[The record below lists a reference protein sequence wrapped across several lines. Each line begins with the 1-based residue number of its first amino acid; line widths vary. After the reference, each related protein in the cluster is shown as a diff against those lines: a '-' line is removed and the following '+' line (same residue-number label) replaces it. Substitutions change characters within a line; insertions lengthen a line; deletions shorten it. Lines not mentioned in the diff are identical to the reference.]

1 MDTKERIIIES
12 LKLFMRFGIRSITM
26 DTIAESLGISK
37 RTVYELFKNKDE
49 LLESCIASRMIEEE
63 KNNAEIM
70 RKSANIIEAFLTHI
84 KRSINLMSSISPMF
98 FHDARKY
105 HPEVF
110 RCKGKER
117 EEKDYD
123 MIVEYINTGKQEGF
137 IRQEINVD
145 IIAKLMKEQFKIIGN
160 NELFPPDRY
169 SKSEIFENIAINFI
183 RGIAT
188 DEGLKI
194 INKFEF

>member
-26 DTIAESLGISK
+26 DTIAKNLGTSK
-37 RTVYELFKNKDE
+37 RTIYELFKNKDE
-49 LLESCIASRMIEEE
+49 LLESCIVHRMAEEE

-70 RKSANIIEAFLTHI
+70 KNSANIIEAFLTHI
-84 KRSINLMSSISPMF
+84 KKNINLMSSISPMF
-98 FHDARKY
+98 FRDARKY

-110 RCKGKER
+110 RRKGNER
-117 EEKDYD
+117 EEKDYVK
-123 MIVEYINTGKQEGF
+123 IVGYINTGKQEGF

-160 NELFPPDRY
+160 DELFPPDRY